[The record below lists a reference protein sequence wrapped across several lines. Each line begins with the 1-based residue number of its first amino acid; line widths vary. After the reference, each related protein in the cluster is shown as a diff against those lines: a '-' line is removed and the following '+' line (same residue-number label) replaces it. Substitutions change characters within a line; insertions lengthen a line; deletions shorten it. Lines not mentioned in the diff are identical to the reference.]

1 VVRREIQNP
10 QLKELIRFLRRKY
23 GEVGA
28 KIWRDI
34 AERLERPRSRRAE
47 VNVSKINRYTGP
59 GDVVVVPGKVL
70 GAGFIDHPVCVAAFA
85 FSVSARRKIE
95 AAGGECISIRE
106 LVERNPKGSGVKIME

>member
-1 VVRREIQNP
+1 MVRREIQNP
-10 QLKELIRFLRRKY
+10 ELRELIRFLRRKY

-28 KIWRDI
+28 KIWRDV
-34 AERLERPRSRRAE
+34 AERLSRPRSRRAE
-47 VNVSKINRYTGP
+47 VNVSKINRYTRP

-70 GAGFIDHPVCVAAFA
+70 GAGRIDHPVCVAAFA
-85 FSVSARRKIE
+85 FSASARRKIE